1 MCPSPRLTFLAS
13 LSPSTP
19 WLVSTFRL
27 HYNIILA
34 AASHLLILTFCI
46 FKWKISWKP
55 RLFDWYPFLGDKK
68 PDSLISLSGPPPT
81 FAAEAAAW
89 GERGCLMHQAGAQG
103 QKDEIIL
110 ISTLDTAPVPQPTLT
125 RAFLRFSLRIINLAN
140 VANTSAS
147 LFWNARNV
155 SSWKCV

>member
-1 MCPSPRLTFLAS
+1 MCCPRLTFL
-13 LSPSTP
+13 PR
-19 WLVSTFRL
+19 LVSAFRL

-46 FKWKISWKP
+46 FKWKISRKP

-89 GERGCLMHQAGAQG
+89 GEPGCLMHQTGAQAQG

-110 ISTLDTAPVPQPTLT
+110 ISTLDTAPVPQPALT

-140 VANTSAS
+140 VANTSTS